1 VNALLQNLD
10 VRQNIGF
17 TIGITNHPKLLDPA
31 VWRRFEIQLE
41 IPKPDFEVR
50 KAIAAH
56 FMPPVK
62 APDSHLR
69 MIAWFTE
76 GSTGAEIEALV
87 RTYKKA
93 TTVREEDRR
102 GLLDTLQQFATLNAA
117 RVQSERRAL
126 LFGEPAHLFRAM
138 HDDPTLGFSMA
149 DIGDIAGK
157 DKSTVSRWLG
167 RQTNKADDNG
177 VTHG

>member
-1 VNALLQNLD
+1 
-10 VRQNIGF
+10 
-17 TIGITNHPKLLDPA
+17 
-31 VWRRFEIQLE
+31 
-41 IPKPDFEVR
+41 
-50 KAIAAH
+50 
-56 FMPPVK
+56 
-62 APDSHLR
+62 
-69 MIAWFTE
+69 
-76 GSTGAEIEALV
+76 
-87 RTYKKA
+87 
-93 TTVREEDRR
+93 
-102 GLLDTLQQFATLNAA
+102 LLDTLQQFATLNAA